1 MITVKATR
9 EGLVGQKTAS
19 GYVID
24 RVVPFVA
31 LPCIL
36 ALGRFVRIT
45 NPANGRAAY
54 GVVLDLGP
62 WNVHDDAYVL
72 GGARPQAESG
82 IDTSGRPTNGA
93 GIDLGER
100 VWSQLGCLPRLRAE
114 ECRSWQPACFPDNS
128 GCRCAGLKAVAVLR
142 DGYSR

>member
-24 RVVPFVA
+24 RVVPYVA
-31 LPCIL
+31 LPCGV
-36 ALGRFVRIT
+36 LGRFVRLV
-45 NPANGRAAY
+45 NPATNLRAFA
-54 GVVLDLGP
+54 VVLDVGP
-62 WNVHDDAYVL
+62 WNTKDALYVL

-82 IDTSGRPTNGA
+82 IDTAGRPTNGA

-100 VWSQLGCLPRLRAE
+100 IWSQLGMTDNGPVSWEFLDVAAE
-114 ECRSWQPACFPDNS
+114 
-128 GCRCAGLKAVAVLR
+128 
-142 DGYSR
+142 

>member
-1 MITVKATR
+1 MVITVKATR

-100 VWSQLGCLPRLRAE
+100 VWSQLGMTDNGPV
-114 ECRSWQPACFPDNS
+114 SWEFLDM
-128 GCRCAGLKAVAVLR
+128 GVG
-142 DGYSR
+142 